1 VTGDILRFKRLAVC
15 ARKVGGDV
23 VIGEGSVS
31 LRAAGV
37 EYSKAV
43 TVVVKM
49 KDKRGK
55 PKGRIELIMQVD
67 PSAKAIR
74 AKKLATV
81 TLHLPH
87 LKSLKRYLLSSALFI
102 SFFTLKSVLLC
113 AYIRSHLL
121 TITLSSPLLLTSSS
135 SFPPSPPSPV
145 LLTHAIRLTLPLTA
159 LQRAPLT
166 APSYSEK

>member
-1 VTGDILRFKRLAVC
+1 MTGDILRFKRLDVC

-31 LRAAGV
+31 LRTAGV

-74 AKKLATV
+74 SRKAATV

-87 LKSLKRYLLSSALFI
+87 LTVLIFNLSSLQLYF
-102 SFFTLKSVLLC
+102 
-113 AYIRSHLL
+113 
-121 TITLSSPLLLTSSS
+121 SPFL
-135 SFPPSPPSPV
+135 
-145 LLTHAIRLTLPLTA
+145 H
-159 LQRAPLT
+159 
-166 APSYSEK
+166 